1 MDNSFCSALLGTGQ
15 VNDQKWT
22 KVPDSVGN
30 PDCSDSGEDE
40 AFLRDDR
47 NRISEGSDDCRESV
61 DSEEKDVVERAAEEE
76 VGEAPERVEDGVV
89 NEVAFDVVLDGVEVV
104 NSNHDGQSD
113 AAVEQVD
120 HAKALH
126 TDVGYCL

>member
-1 MDNSFCSALLGTGQ
+1 M
-15 VNDQKWT
+15 
-22 KVPDSVGN
+22 
-30 PDCSDSGEDE
+30 
-40 AFLRDDR
+40 
-47 NRISEGSDDCRESV
+47 
-61 DSEEKDVVERAAEEE
+61 ERAAEEE

-104 NSNHDGQSD
+104 NSNHDGQSN

-126 TDVGYCL
+126 TDVGHCLQGSLTPLHVVQNIELRRKEKNLIVMRTRRLAAIPARLTPTSKSHVTCSIQKLTPDHDNIMIII